1 MSGTLLSVSGHYYP
15 IWQMRILRQRG
26 EHIQE
31 STVEKV
37 PKLGIGSSSFN
48 CIILSLCQVTKL
60 GKIECI
66 GGNLDGGKIIA

>member
-15 IWQMRILRQRG
+15 IWQMRNLRQRG

-31 STVEKV
+31 YTVENV

-48 CIILSLCQVTKL
+48 YIIFSLCQVTKL
-60 GKIECI
+60 RKVECI
-66 GGNLDGGKIIA
+66 GGNLDVGKITA